1 MKAYTTFLT
10 CILVG
15 LCALRLSA
23 FETVVV
29 DPGHGGNDEGTKWY
43 KVAEK
48 DLSLAVAQRLSGLL
62 RSKGMNVV
70 QTRMDDRY
78 VSLDDRAAIANQTR
92 NSLLVS
98 IHFNAANTPT
108 AAGFQTYHFF
118 ASPSGRVIAD
128 SIQSALGERIISRNR
143 GVHKKDF
150 AVLARTN
157 DMAVLIE
164 CGFIS
169 NKTEALYYATP
180 DGQHALA
187 SAIAAGIMRVKP
199 VVNNDPAQ
207 CEEAKCTLYATKA
220 AAAQRK
226 LALGG
231 GAEREVDDL
240 HGLDDPRNH
249 LVAMVTPVQNI
260 LAEIEFRYSYGG
272 G

>member
-1 MKAYTTFLT
+1 MKTITTSL
-10 CILVG
+10 I
-15 LCALRLSA
+15 CALSGLFSLSLSA

-43 KVAEK
+43 HVAEK

-62 RSKGMNVV
+62 RAKGINVV

-98 IHFNAANTPT
+98 LHFNASNTSA

-118 ASPSGRVIAD
+118 ASPSGQLIAQ
-128 SIQSALGERIISRNR
+128 SIQNAMGERIIARNR
-143 GVHKKDF
+143 GVFKKDY

-157 DMAVLIE
+157 DLAVLIE

-169 NKTEALYYATP
+169 NKTEALYYSTP
-180 DGQHALA
+180 DGQEALA
-187 SAIAAGIMRVKP
+187 SAIAAGILRAKP
-199 VVNNDPAQ
+199 IINNDPPQ
-207 CEEAKCTLYATKA
+207 CEEAKCTLYAVKA

-231 GAEREVDDL
+231 ADERENDDL
-240 HGLDDPRNH
+240 HTLQDARAQ
-249 LVAMVTPVQNI
+249 LVAMVTPVQHI
-260 LAEIEFRYSYGG
+260 LAEFEYRYGAE
-272 G
+272 